1 MQQQLVYATLCMAML
16 LLSSAFQSRLRIVP
30 GLVRRLATSLKDV
43 PGVPPDCE
51 YLKSVILL
59 QGEVTAGYGRG
70 SKKLGVPTANL
81 PHFDDDLRRAQ
92 LARGVYFGWGRI
104 SGSDSILSCVANIGV
119 SPTFAG
125 QENPVNIV
133 EAHFLDYDQGGDFY
147 NKEIRLALVGFL
159 RPEVKFK
166 SLDEL
171 VAQINRDIETTR
183 TACSPPLEGIALE
196 ARRLSEK
203 FLQNKWDGGTKQQ
216 PSWGTMPL
224 QK

>member
-1 MQQQLVYATLCMAML
+1 MLHLVYATLCMTML
-16 LLSSAFQSRLRIVP
+16 VLSSAFPWSRLRGVP
-30 GLVRRLATSLKDV
+30 GLLRRLATMRDT
-43 PGVPPDCE
+43 GVPPPHCE

-59 QGEVTAGYGRG
+59 QGEVTTGYGRG

-81 PHFDDDLRRAQ
+81 PHFDDDLLRAQ

-104 SGSDSILSCVANIGV
+104 YGSDSILSCVANIGV

-147 NKEIRLALVGFL
+147 NKDIRLALVGFL

-183 TACSPPLEGIALE
+183 TACSPPLEGVALE
-196 ARRLSEK
+196 ARALSEK
-203 FLQNKWDGGTKQQ
+203 FLHAKWNGGIKEQ
-216 PSWGTMPL
+216 PSWDTVPL
-224 QK
+224 LK